1 MNPLRSSASHQFYFN
16 HCPDTTTTI
25 DSSIYARYFHG
36 LFARRI
42 AYGLR
47 MTTSFLFGG
56 FIAYDKRLRTKLA
69 DLNFLVCILSIL
81 IIQDTLGQTLE
92 NCYLMTKS
100 LLPISIF
107 LYIIQHLGLSYRS
120 YLATEFSLLITT
132 FYISYKCP
140 KIQTRRVVLLINVIF
155 FSTIVNNQ
163 QTSTIFVFELL
174 KTYIIGLI
182 VAIITSI
189 IIFPLTA
196 TLDIENRFIYGL
208 LNLNQ
213 LYILAIHGYL
223 SQNKI
228 LSQVSLKQ
236 CEIIQQYLCENL
248 IMMQIRLNQVKYEPV
263 KLIQLIFRRHRI
275 KTINL
280 TLYDQVELI
289 RSFMFYV
296 NSMIIMVNSLTFNDR
311 QQYYSKT
318 LKTSL
323 IELTSIQ
330 SSVLIYMTK
339 LKMNKNEFY
348 QLLKELNKTFI
359 NLKSMS
365 AVIRSQ
371 RLQIILNEQQQL
383 DSNDLLSISFFLF
396 QLSAI
401 VRLIQQYTIK
411 INEQQKQEKTD
422 KC

>member
-1 MNPLRSSASHQFYFN
+1 
-16 HCPDTTTTI
+16 
-25 DSSIYARYFHG
+25 
-36 LFARRI
+36 
-42 AYGLR
+42 
-47 MTTSFLFGG
+47 
-56 FIAYDKRLRTKLA
+56 
-69 DLNFLVCILSIL
+69 
-81 IIQDTLGQTLE
+81 
-92 NCYLMTKS
+92 
-100 LLPISIF
+100 
-107 LYIIQHLGLSYRS
+107 
-120 YLATEFSLLITT
+120 
-132 FYISYKCP
+132 
-140 KIQTRRVVLLINVIF
+140 
-155 FSTIVNNQ
+155 
-163 QTSTIFVFELL
+163 
-174 KTYIIGLI
+174 LI

-371 RLQIILNEQQQL
+371 RLQIILNELQKL
-383 DSNDLLSISFFLF
+383 DQI
-396 QLSAI
+396 
-401 VRLIQQYTIK
+401 RIK
-411 INEQQKQEKTD
+411 R
-422 KC
+422 